1 MTSISVMWGATS
13 SLQIQ
18 KKLSQDQTLIGLVI
32 SEKGLSCLNLQWNM
46 RQNDSVC
53 LLVKCIK
60 SSGLSVCLVYSNK
73 RADPSGHLYNPGIY
87 EMVILASD
95 WLIVGNAALLLV
107 NLSQFTMLWS
117 DWLVKMLLKI
127 VV

>member
-1 MTSISVMWGATS
+1 
-13 SLQIQ
+13 
-18 KKLSQDQTLIGLVI
+18 
-32 SEKGLSCLNLQWNM
+32 M

-53 LLVKCIK
+53 VLVKRIK

-87 EMVILASD
+87 EMVIVNGQSILLASD